1 MRTIY
6 FYNIEAI
13 IINMDSGFPRLTE
26 PGVKYFIS
34 STLKEC
40 RKFKD
45 RNISILFNIGMILV
59 FIIIVGGFLFYKY
72 KGKLTAEEI
81 QYNNR
86 IKHEYI
92 ISKLQQLT
100 SHKHKQ
106 NETLITNLPT
116 WENHPEASILQ
127 NRIYT

>member
-13 IINMDSGFPRLTE
+13 IINMDSSFPRLTE

-45 RNISILFNIGMILV
+45 RHISILFNIGMIMV

-100 SHKHKQ
+100 IHKHKQ